1 MFHEKKHEDEEILN
15 EQNEVDFNS
24 PEDLIE
30 LIQCKVTSRPQSPQQ
45 PPTSPHWKC
54 LLIIMY
60 TDSSRVHVLYSAL
73 FDLL

>member
-30 LIQCKVTSRPQSPQQ
+30 LIQCKVTS
-45 PPTSPHWKC
+45 HLI
-54 LLIIMY
+54 LLIELIQCKV
-60 TDSSRVHVLYSAL
+60 TSSSSS
-73 FDLL
+73 

>member
-30 LIQCKVTSRPQSPQQ
+30 LIQCKVTS
-45 PPTSPHWKC
+45 HLI
-54 LLIIMY
+54 LLIELIQCKV
-60 TDSSRVHVLYSAL
+60 TSHLILLIELIQCKVTASFSS
-73 FDLL
+73 